1 MVESLGYVAWEPPRA
16 QFLDLPQYGP
26 SAPQASQATLQKI
39 DEAIRAIVMQAFD
52 TATDILTRNRPVLE
66 RCAHELLQRETLD
79 EAALRELTADL
90 QR

>member
-1 MVESLGYVAWEPPRA
+1 
-16 QFLDLPQYGP
+16 
-26 SAPQASQATLQKI
+26 LQQI

-52 TATDILTRNRPVLE
+52 TATAILTRNRPVLE
-66 RCAHELLQRETLD
+66 RCAQELLKRETLD